1 MRSIKK
7 IARMVY
13 SANTILTGFSI
24 SKFVFSSDIVI
35 VQFSELCI
43 GFIFAHWCKFV
54 NLKILLDFDFCFFAI
69 VILTLANLKYE
80 NFVGL

>member
-7 IARMVY
+7 IARIVY

-24 SKFVFSSDIVI
+24 STFVFSSDIGI

-43 GFIFAHWCKFV
+43 GFKFGWTLTSV
-54 NLKILLDFDFCFFAI
+54 FLQFFAI
-69 VILTLANLKYE
+69 FVILTLANLKYE

>member
-1 MRSIKK
+1 MQILFLLVSPFQNLFSL
-7 IARMVY
+7 VTLSSY
-13 SANTILTGFSI
+13 SFLNCVLVSSLPTG
-24 SKFVFSSDIVI
+24 
-35 VQFSELCI
+35 
-43 GFIFAHWCKFV
+43 V

>member
-7 IARMVY
+7 IARIGN

-43 GFIFAHWCKFV
+43 GFI
-54 NLKILLDFDFCFFAI
+54 LLDFDFCFFAI
-69 VILTLANLKYE
+69 FCNCDFDIGK
-80 NFVGL
+80 FKI